1 MIMKRFENKVAFITG
16 GNSGIGKASAILIA
30 REGAKVAIA
39 DIKENQD
46 VLAEIRKEG
55 TEAIFVKC
63 DVSKPEDVE
72 RAVNDTVKAFGS
84 LDIAL
89 NNAGVVDAA
98 PLHEKTIEEWHRVL
112 NINLS
117 GVFYGLKYQI
127 AQMRKQATGGA
138 IVNMGSIMS
147 QVAEQGIAAYASS
160 KHGLV
165 GLTKVAALENAT
177 NNIRVNA
184 IGPGY
189 IETPLLM
196 DNAASSSEY
205 RAYME
210 SKHAMKRLGKP
221 EEIAKA
227 FLFLASEDASFC
239 TGAYLPVDGGYLIQ

>member
-1 MIMKRFENKVAFITG
+1 MNRFTNKVAFITG
-16 GNSGIGKASAILIA
+16 GNSGIGKAAAILIA
-30 REGAKVAIA
+30 REGARVMVA
-39 DIKENQD
+39 DVKENQEA
-46 VLAEIRKEG
+46 LNEILKEG
-55 TEAIFVKC
+55 TDARFVKC
-63 DVSKPEDVE
+63 DVSRPEEVE
-72 RAVNDTVKAFGS
+72 RAVAETVAVFGS
-84 LDIAL
+84 LDVAL
-89 NNAGVVDAA
+89 NNAGVVDASL
-98 PLHEKTIEEWHRVL
+98 LHEKTIEEWQRVL

-117 GVFYGLKYQI
+117 GVFYGMKYQI
-127 AQMRKQATGGA
+127 AQMRKQPGGGA

-147 QVAEQGIAAYASS
+147 QVGEQGIAAYASS

-196 DNAASSSEY
+196 DNSASGAEY

-221 EEIAKA
+221 EEIAKV
-227 FLFLASEDASFC
+227 FLFLASDDASFC

>member
-1 MIMKRFENKVAFITG
+1 MNRFTNKVAFITG
-16 GNSGIGKASAILIA
+16 GNSGIGKAAAILIA
-30 REGAKVAIA
+30 REGARVMVA
-39 DIKENQD
+39 DVKENQEA
-46 VLAEIRKEG
+46 LNEILKEG
-55 TEAIFVKC
+55 TDVRFVKC
-63 DVSKPEDVE
+63 DVSRPEEVE
-72 RAVNDTVKAFGS
+72 RAVAETVAVFGS
-84 LDIAL
+84 LDVAL
-89 NNAGVVDAA
+89 NNAGVVDASL
-98 PLHEKTIEEWHRVL
+98 LHEKTIEEWQRVL

-117 GVFYGLKYQI
+117 GVFYGMKYQI
-127 AQMRKQATGGA
+127 AQMRKQPGGGA

-147 QVAEQGIAAYASS
+147 QVGEQGIAAYASS

-196 DNAASSSEY
+196 DNSASGAEY

-221 EEIAKA
+221 EEIAKV
-227 FLFLASEDASFC
+227 FLFLASDDASFC

>member
-1 MIMKRFENKVAFITG
+1 MKRFENKVAFITG
-16 GNSGIGKASAILIA
+16 GNSGIGKAAAILIA
-30 REGAKVAIA
+30 REGAKVMIA
-39 DIKENQD
+39 DLKENQA
-46 VLAEIRKEG
+46 VLDEIKKEG
-55 TEAIFVKC
+55 TDARFVQC
-63 DVSKPEDVE
+63 DVSRYEDLE
-72 RAVNDTVKAFGS
+72 RAVKETVDIFGS

-89 NNAGVVDAA
+89 NNAGVVDAS
-98 PLHEKTIEEWHRVL
+98 PVHEKTQDEWQRVL

-117 GVFYGLKYQI
+117 GVFYGMKFQI

-147 QVAEQGIAAYASS
+147 QVAEQGIGAYAAS

-196 DNAASSSEY
+196 ENSASGAEY

-221 EEIAKA
+221 EEVAKA
-227 FLFLASEDASFC
+227 FLFLASDDASFC